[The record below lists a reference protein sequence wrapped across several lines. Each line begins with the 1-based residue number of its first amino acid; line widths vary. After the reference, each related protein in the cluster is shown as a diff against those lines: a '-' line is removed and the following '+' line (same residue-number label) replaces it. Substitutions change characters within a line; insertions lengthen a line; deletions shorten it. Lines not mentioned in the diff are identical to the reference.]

1 MSQELSKVAKAKSQ
15 TEPGRYG
22 LGDGLYLQVSPTG
35 TKSYIFRYKL
45 HGRSRHMG
53 LGSANTLDLKEA
65 RKRATKARLLILD
78 GIDPLAEKDARAD
91 AERKKRAR
99 TKSFADCA
107 AVVIEN
113 KTKKAKN
120 AKHIAQWTS
129 TLETYVYPT
138 LGKRTVGDISKHD
151 VVSVLRPI
159 WDTKHETASR
169 IRGRMEA
176 VFDYAKA
183 MGYREGDNPA
193 AWKGNLEP
201 LLETGKRIKR
211 HQPSLPYARIP
222 EFMAELRTREGVSAR
237 ALEFAILTA
246 ARSGE
251 VLGATWDE
259 IDLDAKVWT
268 IPAARMKAER
278 EHDVPLS
285 EPAIALLKAT
295 PRVEGTPHIFPAMRG
310 GKLSDMALSMTVRR
324 INGDTPK
331 FVDRVSGDPVVP
343 HGFRSTFREYAGN
356 MTAHPREVIEHA
368 LAHRLPDAV
377 ERAYQRSTLLP
388 KRALLMADWAAYC
401 ERPPTVGS
409 NVVPLAKANA

>member
-1 MSQELSKVAKAKSQ
+1 MARVLSKADKAKAQ

-22 LGDGLYLQVSPTG
+22 VGLGLYLQVSPTG
-35 TKSYIFRYKL
+35 TKSYIFRYKI

-53 LGSANTLDLKEA
+53 IGSANDMDLTEA
-65 RKRATKARLLILD
+65 RKRAAKARLLVRD
-78 GIDPLAEKDARAD
+78 GIDPLSEKEAKAD
-91 AERKKRAR
+91 AERQKRAR
-99 TKSFADCA
+99 TQSFADCA
-107 AVVIEN
+107 AIVIEK
-113 KTKKAKN
+113 KTKNAKN
-120 AKHIAQWTS
+120 PKHIAQWTS

-138 LGKRTVGDISKHD
+138 LGKRAVGELTKHD
-151 VVSVLRPI
+151 VVAVLRPI
-159 WDTKHETASR
+159 WDIKHETASR

-193 AWKGNLEP
+193 AWKGNLQP
-201 LLETGKRIKR
+201 LLGDGSRVKR
-211 HQPSLPYARIP
+211 HQPSLPYTRIF
-222 EFMAELRTREGVSAR
+222 EFMADLRKREGTSAR
-237 ALEFAILTA
+237 ALEYAIFTA
-246 ARSGE
+246 ARSKE

-259 IDLDAKVWT
+259 IDFDAKVWT
-268 IPAARMKAER
+268 IPAARMKANR

-285 EPAIALLKAT
+285 DAAIALLKAL
-295 PRVEGTPHIFPAMRG
+295 PRIKDVPYLFAATRG

-324 INGDTPK
+324 MNGETPR

-343 HGFRSTFREYAGN
+343 HGFRSTFREFAGN

-401 ERPPTVGS
+401 ERPPTVGN
-409 NVVPLAKANA
+409 NVVPMAKARA

>member
-1 MSQELSKVAKAKSQ
+1 MSQELSKVTKAKSQ
-15 TEPGRYG
+15 SEPGRYG
-22 LGDGLYLQVSPTG
+22 LGGGLYLQVSPTG

-78 GIDPLAEKDARAD
+78 GIDPLAEKDAKAD
-91 AERKKRAR
+91 AERQKRAR

-107 AVVIEN
+107 AVVIAN
-113 KTKKAKN
+113 KTKNAKN
-120 AKHIAQWTS
+120 PKHIAQWTS

-138 LGKRTVGDISKHD
+138 LGKRPVGEITKHD
-151 VVSVLRPI
+151 IETVLRPI

-193 AWKGNLEP
+193 AWKGNLQP
-201 LLETGKRIKR
+201 LLGDGSRAKR
-211 HQPSLPYARIP
+211 HQPSLPYTRIF
-222 EFMAELRTREGVSAR
+222 EFMADLRKREGTSAR

-251 VLGATWDE
+251 VLGATWAE
-259 IDLDAKVWT
+259 IDFDAKVWT
-268 IPAARMKAER
+268 IPAARMKAKR

-285 EPAIALLKAT
+285 DAAIALLKAL
-295 PRVEGTPHIFPAMRG
+295 PRIKDVPYLFAATRG

-324 INGDTPK
+324 MNGETPK

-343 HGFRSTFREYAGN
+343 HGFRSTFREFAGN

-401 ERPPTVGS
+401 DRPPTVGN
-409 NVVPLAKANA
+409 NVVPMAKARA